1 MAKESSAPDPNVP
14 IFTGDPVAEESRS
27 AAQRTKDKA
36 RNLVDEAKRETAN
49 LASQARDQVRNQ
61 VQGLVSERKDQMANR
76 LGSLAGVLHDAGRR
90 LDDEDGGGFGRYAH
104 RAAEQVDRLSTYL
117 RDRDLDGFVHDSA
130 TLARRRPELFLG
142 GAFLA
147 GVLLARFLK
156 ASSERRRGSSWQS
169 QRYSDVHRVGPEDL
183 TTPYGPN
190 THRLDGPDAHAGE
203 GAAYGRP

>member
-1 MAKESSAPDPNVP
+1 MAKESSTPDPNVP
-14 IFTGDPVAEESRS
+14 IHTGNPYEESRS
-27 AAQRTKDKA
+27 AAQKVKQEA
-36 RNLVDEAKRETAN
+36 RNLMDEAKRETAS
-49 LASQARDQVRNQ
+49 LASQARDQV
-61 VQGLVSERKDQMANR
+61 QGLVAERKDQMANR

-104 RAAEQVDRLSTYL
+104 RAAEQVDRLSNYL
-117 RDRDLDGFVHDSA
+117 RDRDLDSFVHDSE

-156 ASSERRRGSSWQS
+156 ASSERRRGSSWDDR
-169 QRYSDVHRVGPEDL
+169 RYSDVHRVGPEDL

-203 GAAYGRP
+203 EAAYGRP